1 MSIHRTSPE
10 REAMRTRSLQ
20 HTLDEAVEHIRARM
34 ELGRQVVE
42 ALQERGYTMPDIT
55 AKDFLLKREISVPIE
70 VLADLLDI
78 ETIP

>member
-10 REAMRTRSLQ
+10 REAMRTRSLETTLNHVIE
-20 HTLDEAVEHIRARM
+20 HTRARM

-55 AKDFLLKREISVPIE
+55 AKDFLLSREIRVPIE

-78 ETIP
+78 ETTP